1 GHDRTGASRA
11 ADVLFAGRQRFVN
24 SKRGH
29 PSDVAGICVN
39 RPQLCPGW
47 FLARSIAQHAAVL
60 IPNRRS
66 KAVIRTGTIDAAAIV
81 RLRGSIPT
89 AVIAVRP
96 LLLHPTAQ
104 RCIVR
109 LNEYVAKFRVC
120 RHAAPVWTAV
130 PRKDDRAARRRAFLM
145 EKERREWP

>member
-1 GHDRTGASRA
+1 
-11 ADVLFAGRQRFVN
+11 
-24 SKRGH
+24 
-29 PSDVAGICVN
+29 
-39 RPQLCPGW
+39 
-47 FLARSIAQHAAVL
+47 
-60 IPNRRS
+60 
-66 KAVIRTGTIDAAAIV
+66 IRTGTIDAAAIV
-81 RLRGSIPT
+81 RLRGPIHT

-130 PRKDDRAARRRAFLM
+130 ARKDDRAARRRAFLM
-145 EKERREWP
+145 EKERCEWARVVEAAGFLVNFHAGFRVFRSGVVSRNDVFLLKADAREWRGF